1 MKKLISFLLVFTFMN
16 ITSCFAGII
25 PDYVYHATFGTAV
38 PDLSRLQH
46 LRFLTT
52 DDFYPFNYRPEK
64 GTPLAGYNVD
74 LMRAICKEL
83 HVLPKCELEPVPF
96 NKLVENLQKGE
107 GDAILAGL
115 SAEAAGIPQ
124 DIVFSKPYMLFPARF
139 LCLTSNLAQHKPIEQ
154 QHVGVLSKT
163 KHIGLLH
170 SYFPNI
176 KYTQYEK
183 IEDLTSALQKNEIDA
198 IFGDGRFLAALNGPY
213 SFEGQA
219 YYNENYLGTGMR
231 VATLSKRNDILEA
244 VNYAIEQLAKKGELY
259 MIYLRYFS
267 RNFY

>member
-154 QHVGVLSKT
+154 QHVLSLI
-163 KHIGLLH
+163 HI
-170 SYFPNI
+170 
-176 KYTQYEK
+176 
-183 IEDLTSALQKNEIDA
+183 
-198 IFGDGRFLAALNGPY
+198 
-213 SFEGQA
+213 
-219 YYNENYLGTGMR
+219 
-231 VATLSKRNDILEA
+231 
-244 VNYAIEQLAKKGELY
+244 
-259 MIYLRYFS
+259 
-267 RNFY
+267 